1 MTSQKTSSGYFA
13 LPLRRLFVAISLSAL
28 AACGGGGDT
37 GNNSNV
43 NNASETGASGATG
56 GSIPSSASAFISSI
70 FLQSGGT
77 GYVSFVSSKNTR
89 SQYTGVAS
97 EQLSISTASS
107 TVFNEKTSAVI
118 GQYSATLARQ
128 TIVTAAGDFS
138 TLGLGKDIQMFGQ
151 DSTGF
156 TFGLGG
162 SAEVFRATLM
172 PSDVSGQSISGVA
185 ANADG
190 GVAHVLATDTAAM
203 PSGSIRYS
211 TQITADAPVLVV
223 QSGAAATSQT
233 LGQLQQQFGG
243 TVATLGDVSYL
254 TGMSENA
261 PVSAYAQLNAG
272 VYAATYA
279 IAGQSVP
286 IRLLAGTDVAYNHI
300 ASSFIVEELKSH
312 AVEL

>member
-1 MTSQKTSSGYFA
+1 MTSRKTSSGYFA
-13 LPLRRLFVAISLSAL
+13 LPLSRLFVATSLSVL

-43 NNASETGASGATG
+43 NNASETGSSGAKG

-77 GYVSFVSSKNTR
+77 GYVSFVSSKNTS

-107 TVFNEKTSAVI
+107 TVFNEQTSAVI

-138 TLGLGKDIQMFGQ
+138 TLGLGNDIQMFDQ
-151 DSTGF
+151 DLTGF

-162 SAEVFRATLM
+162 SVDVFRATLAS
-172 PSDVSGQSISGVA
+172 SDVSGQSISGVA
-185 ANADG
+185 TDADG
-190 GVAHVLATDTAAM
+190 GVAHALATDTAAM
-203 PSGSIRYS
+203 PGGSIRYL
-211 TQITADAPVLVV
+211 TQITASAPVLVV
-223 QSGAAATSQT
+223 QSGAVASSQT
-233 LGQLQQQFGG
+233 LAQLQQQFGG

-261 PVSAYAQLNAG
+261 PASAYAQLNVG

-279 IAGQSVP
+279 VAGQSVP
-286 IRLLAGTDVAYNHI
+286 ITLLAGTDIAFNQI
-300 ASSFIVEELKSH
+300 ASSFIVQELKSH
-312 AVEL
+312 AAEL

>member
-1 MTSQKTSSGYFA
+1 MTSRKTSSGYFA
-13 LPLRRLFVAISLSAL
+13 LPLSRLFVATSLSVL

-43 NNASETGASGATG
+43 NNASETGSSGAKG

-77 GYVSFVSSKNTR
+77 GYVSFVSSKNTS
-89 SQYTGVAS
+89 SQYAGVAS

-107 TVFNEKTSAVI
+107 TVFNEQTSAVI

-138 TLGLGKDIQMFGQ
+138 TLGLGNDIQMFDQ

-162 SAEVFRATLM
+162 SADVFRATLAS
-172 PSDVSGQSISGVA
+172 SDVSGQSISGVA
-185 ANADG
+185 TDADG
-190 GVAHVLATDTAAM
+190 GVAHALATDTAAM
-203 PSGSIRYS
+203 PGGSIRYL
-211 TQITADAPVLVV
+211 TQITASAPVLVV
-223 QSGAAATSQT
+223 QSGAVASSQT
-233 LGQLQQQFGG
+233 LAQLQQQFGG

-261 PVSAYAQLNAG
+261 PASAYAQLNVG

-279 IAGQSVP
+279 VAGQSVP
-286 IRLLAGTDVAYNHI
+286 ITLLAGTDIAFNQI
-300 ASSFIVEELKSH
+300 ASSFIVQELKSH
-312 AVEL
+312 AAEL

>member
-1 MTSQKTSSGYFA
+1 MTSRKTSSGYFA
-13 LPLRRLFVAISLSAL
+13 VRLSRLFVAISLSAL
-28 AACGGGGDT
+28 AGCGGGGDT

-43 NNASETGASGATG
+43 DNASGTGASGATG
-56 GSIPSSASAFISSI
+56 GSIPSSTSAFISSI

-77 GYVSFVSSKNTR
+77 GYVSFVSSKNTF

-107 TVFNEKTSAVI
+107 TVFNEQTSAVI
-118 GQYSATLARQ
+118 GQYSGALARQ

-138 TLGLGKDIQMFGQ
+138 TLGLGNDIQMFGQ

-162 SAEVFRATLM
+162 SADVFRATLM
-172 PSDVSGQSISGVA
+172 PSDVSGQSISGVVTD
-185 ANADG
+185 ADG
-190 GVAHVLATDTAAM
+190 GVAHVLAADTAAM

-211 TQITADAPVLVV
+211 TQITANAPVLVV
-223 QSGAAATSQT
+223 QSGAVASSQT

-243 TVATLGDVSYL
+243 TVAALGDVSYL
-254 TGMSENA
+254 TAMSENA
-261 PVSAYAQLNAG
+261 PVSAYAQLNTG

-286 IRLLAGTDVAYNHI
+286 ITLLAGTGVGYNQI
-300 ASSFIVEELKSH
+300 ASSFIVQELKSH
-312 AVEL
+312 AGNL